1 MKVVDS
7 AAVDVDAEL
16 VKFVD
21 AVDDAGAAE
30 TVAELVV
37 AAHFSV
43 VVVNLVV
50 VVNFAF
56 LYIL

>member
-1 MKVVDS
+1 VD
-7 AAVDVDAEL
+7 
-16 VKFVD
+16 
-21 AVDDAGAAE
+21 
-30 TVAELVV
+30 VAELVV
-37 AAHFSV
+37 ASRFSA